1 MPFVCRLRNIK
12 SRGKQD
18 EFIVDIEP
26 YGVYCEWFFGGS
38 KCFRLAAN
46 IFKDFCF
53 GHPLII
59 FFYENRRTDYVYV
72 CVCCAVFILIRG
84 KENDD
89 KRAFAVAF
97 ALRLHIVKKDRCFMD
112 MPVHKEE

>member
-1 MPFVCRLRNIK
+1 MNLLLILNRMAYTVN
-12 SRGKQD
+12 G
-18 EFIVDIEP
+18 
-26 YGVYCEWFFGGS
+26 FFGGS
-38 KCFRLAAN
+38 KCVRLAAN